1 MTKKNKKLINYTSR
15 DFNNIKQSLVD
26 YAKRYY
32 PDNFKDFSDASFGSL
47 MLDTVSYMGDVLSF
61 YLDYQTN
68 ESFIDTAIEYNNI
81 LRLGEQVGYKEKLR
95 ANSFGIV
102 SLYILAPVTANGSVD
117 TDYLPILAKG
127 SQISSNSGQ
136 FFTLIDD
143 VDFSNPNNEIVPAT
157 ATPGGGSTT
166 SYAVKAYGRI
176 VSGQEEV
183 QLVNVG
189 TFTKFLTVELSDP
202 NITEI
207 ISVVDSEGH
216 EYFEVDY
223 LSQDTIFRSVVNKD
237 DTTRQHVPNIMVA
250 TSVPRR
256 FIINK
261 KNNVVALKFG
271 HGSESTLKTD
281 NLTHPSNVVLK
292 MHGKSYEQ
300 DKSFD
305 PSKLI
310 ESDKF
315 GIAPEKTTLKIVFRK
330 NTTDNSNVATG
341 GLTNLVSPILVF
353 KPTATNASKINSVRS
368 SLEATNE
375 EPIFGETAL
384 PTTSELKQR
393 VNDIFATQ
401 NRAVTANDYEALIY
415 RMPARFGEVKRAKI
429 VRDQD
434 SFKRNLNLYVVSE
447 DANGN
452 LATSNQVLKNNLKTW
467 INNYRMINDTIDI
480 IDPKIINIQIDF
492 TAVVDYEQDKF
503 DALSTAITEIQ
514 EMFEEKL
521 DIGQPIYITKIY
533 DVLNNLDEIVDVV
546 NVKITNLTTGDGDY
560 SADNLLIEN
569 YISADGRIL
578 YAPDNVIYELKFPN
592 LNIKGTIR

>member
-207 ISVVDSEGH
+207 VSVVDSEGH

-256 FIINK
+256 FIVNK

-292 MHGKSYEQ
+292 MHGRSYEQ

-503 DALSTAITEIQ
+503 DALSTAITEVQ